1 MCLAVKEQSMLTN
14 KNRDAREEDARE
26 EDAREAW
33 VLRAGAELWKA
44 VVAEAGDP
52 AEDTRKAL
60 FAVRAALDCAR
71 RLRCCSYG
79 VTAEEHARLSA
90 ECERAA
96 EAQML
101 ALRAWGRGRGLR
113 WDDDWGIQWGEALS
127 AETGETPPPTDDA
140 ADTVTD
146 GQRRQSP

>member
-1 MCLAVKEQSMLTN
+1 MLTITN
-14 KNRDAREEDARE
+14 

-52 AEDTRKAL
+52 AEDTQRAL

-71 RLRCCSYG
+71 RLRCCSPE
-79 VTAEEHARLSA
+79 VTAEDRELLSA

-96 EAQML
+96 EAQTL
-101 ALRAWGRGRGLR
+101 ALRAWGCGRGLR
-113 WDDDWGIQWGEALS
+113 WDKNWGTQWGEALLPS
-127 AETGETPPPTDDA
+127 PTEPVPPEI
-140 ADTVTD
+140 V
-146 GQRRQSP
+146 GRFREYR

>member
-1 MCLAVKEQSMLTN
+1 MLTITN
-14 KNRDAREEDARE
+14 

-52 AEDTRKAL
+52 AEDTQKAL

-71 RLRCCSYG
+71 RLRCCSPEI
-79 VTAEEHARLSA
+79 APEERARLSA
-90 ECERAA
+90 ECDRAA

-101 ALRAWGRGRGLR
+101 ALHTWGRGRGLH
-113 WDDDWGIQWGEALS
+113 WDKNWGTQWGEALLPAPLS
-127 AETGETPPPTDDA
+127 LF
-140 ADTVTD
+140 
-146 GQRRQSP
+146 RREPSRV